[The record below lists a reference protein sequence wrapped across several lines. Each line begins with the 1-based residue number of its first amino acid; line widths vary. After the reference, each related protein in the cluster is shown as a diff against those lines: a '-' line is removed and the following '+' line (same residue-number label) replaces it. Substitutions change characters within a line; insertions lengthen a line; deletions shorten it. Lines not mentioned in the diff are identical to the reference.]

1 MIKAQIEITRNR
13 LPALRQGIRRQAAQ
27 VVSEAATDCV
37 ALAKVLAPVD
47 TGELR
52 DEIHTEA
59 QGDLAADAV
68 SSVPHSIFNEF
79 GTVKM
84 AAQPYMT
91 PAAEEMHPRF
101 LRRMASIPEEAA
113 RG

>member
-1 MIKAQIEITRNR
+1 MVKAQIEITRNR
-13 LPALRQGIRRQAAQ
+13 LPALRQGIRRQAAR
-27 VVSEAATDCV
+27 VVKEVVTECATR
-37 ALAKVLAPVD
+37 AKAFAPVD

-52 DEIHTEA
+52 DEIHTEE
-59 QGDLAADAV
+59 QGELAADAV

-84 AAQPYMT
+84 APQPYMA
-91 PAAEEMHPRF
+91 PAAEETRPRF
-101 LRRMASIPEEAA
+101 LSRMASIPEDVA